1 MLKGHGQ
8 NANLK
13 KGYSKDD
20 ALFYIIAQFFAT
32 LKWGL
37 SIRVDIWSHSS
48 DQCED
53 GETWLNTWSLL
64 QWFWF
69 QIISTIPALACWDV
83 LTSIW
88 ATAMK
93 RSGNCLC
100 ILLIGQNQFAFILF
114 IHFSWIQICDHTL
127 TQVCC
132 LWIFCQKCSQNVKHC
147 KIPGSA
153 FLAVE
158 GHLSLLTAFK
168 VKAETLMSNS
178 VTNSAGWHSSQWQ

>member
-1 MLKGHGQ
+1 M
-8 NANLK
+8 
-13 KGYSKDD
+13 
-20 ALFYIIAQFFAT
+20 

-37 SIRVDIWSHSS
+37 SIRVNIWSHGS

-69 QIISTIPALACWDV
+69 QIISTMPALAYWDV

-88 ATAMK
+88 ETAMK

-100 ILLIGQNQFAFILF
+100 ILLSLDKISLLSFYLSILVEYKSVT
-114 IHFSWIQICDHTL
+114 IPWL
-127 TQVCC
+127 KYAVCEYSVK
-132 LWIFCQKCSQNVKHC
+132 KCSQNLKHS

-153 FLAVE
+153 FLAAA

-168 VKAETLMSNS
+168 VKAEISMSNS
-178 VTNSAGWHSSQWQ
+178 VSNSAGWHSSQWQ